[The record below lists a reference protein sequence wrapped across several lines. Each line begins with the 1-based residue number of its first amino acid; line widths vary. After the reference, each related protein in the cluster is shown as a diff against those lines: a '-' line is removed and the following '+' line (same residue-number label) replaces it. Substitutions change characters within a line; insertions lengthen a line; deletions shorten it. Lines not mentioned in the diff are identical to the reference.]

1 MAKSKRPSPRR
12 ASSRTT
18 SGSARATARRTATVG
33 PRSGGL
39 GAVISKARAAGALVV
54 DVRFTDLLG
63 ATQHF
68 TIPITEFTADLE
80 TEGLGFDGSSI
91 RGFQT
96 IDESDMLL
104 IPDAATAFMDPTL
117 SVSTLAIVCDIF
129 DPITRE
135 PYSRDPRFVA
145 TKAEAYLQKTGIADT
160 AYFGPEAEFYIFNS
174 LSFDQ
179 NAHSG
184 YYFIDSEEGIWN
196 SGIDGGEPNMAF
208 RPRHKEG
215 YFPVP
220 PVDKLQDL
228 RSEIMLKLIEAGLSV
243 EVQHHE
249 VGTAGQAEID
259 LRFTTLKTM
268 ADNMQVY
275 KYVIKNFC
283 ANRGYVATFMPKPLF
298 QDNGSGMHVH
308 QSLWRGGRP
317 LFAGDGYGG
326 LSDIGRWYVG
336 GILKHAPALL
346 AFCAPTTNSYR
357 RLVPGYEAPINLVY
371 SQRNRSACIRIPMYS
386 TNPKTKRIEFRC
398 PDPAANP
405 YLGFSACLM
414 AGLDGV
420 RNKIEPPAPV
430 DADIYDLSPREKA
443 RIKNTPGTLVESLA
457 ALDQDRGFLLEGGV
471 FTGDLIDTWLDYKQ
485 EKEVD
490 AIALRPH
497 PWEFHLYHDV

>member
-1 MAKSKRPSPRR
+1 MEESMAKSKKPAASGTGTR
-12 ASSRTT
+12 AA
-18 SGSARATARRTATVG
+18 GG
-33 PRSGGL
+33 GGGL
-39 GAVISKARAAGALVV
+39 GAAISRAKAQGVLVV

-63 ATQHF
+63 SLQHF
-68 TIPITEFTADLE
+68 SLPLSEFTADLE

-91 RGFQT
+91 RGFQA
-96 IDESDMLL
+96 INESDMLL
-104 IPDAATAFMDPTL
+104 LPDASTAYVDPTL
-117 SVSTLAIVCDIF
+117 HVPTLVVACDIF

-135 PYSRDPRFVA
+135 AYSRDPRYIA
-145 TKAEAYLQKTGIADT
+145 TKAEAHLQQSGIADT
-160 AYFGPEAEFYIFNS
+160 AYFGPEAEFYTFNS
-174 LSFDQ
+174 LAFDQ

-220 PVDKLQDL
+220 PVDKLQDF
-228 RSEIMLKLIEAGLSV
+228 RSELMLKLIEAGLAV

-259 LRFTTLKTM
+259 LRFNTLKSM
-268 ADNMQVY
+268 ADDMQKY
-275 KYVIKNFC
+275 KYIVKNFS
-283 ANRGYVATFMPKPLF
+283 ASRGYVSTFMPKPLF
-298 QDNGSGMHVH
+298 QDNGSGMHIH
-308 QSLWRGGRP
+308 QSLWKAGKP

-326 LSDIGRWYVG
+326 LSDLARHYVG
-336 GILKHAPALL
+336 GLLKHAPALL

-371 SQRNRSACIRIPMYS
+371 SKRNRSACVRIPMYS
-386 TNPKTKRIEFRC
+386 SNPKAKRIEFRC

-405 YLGFSACLM
+405 YLAFSACLM
-414 AGLDGV
+414 AGLDGIKH
-420 RNKIEPPAPV
+420 KIEPPTPV
-430 DADIYDLSPREKA
+430 DADIYELSPREKR
-443 RIKNTPGTLVESLA
+443 RIKNTPGSLKESLDALA
-457 ALDQDRGFLLEGGV
+457 ADHAFLLEGGV
-471 FTGDLIDTWLDYKQ
+471 FTADLIETWIDYKQ
-485 EKEVD
+485 TKEVD